1 MMGKVPVKNEEIV
14 WRNLEGEAVLLNPNS
29 GKYFGMNEVGCS
41 FWEKVDGKRN
51 VGEIV
56 DLLFGEYK
64 VERNN
69 LEKDIDELVAALEK
83 NQIITLE
90 GK

>member
-14 WRNLEGEAVLLNPNS
+14 WRNLEGEAVLLNPHS

-41 FWEKVDGKRN
+41 FWEKVDGKRS
-51 VGEIV
+51 VDQIV

-64 VERNN
+64 VERNT
-69 LEKDIDELVAALEK
+69 LEKDIGELVAALEK